1 MINKPREPR
10 YFSIRVNY
18 KSKPNAEI
26 KTLKH
31 EDIVTN
37 SPKQRSTSTKEER
50 SH

>member
-1 MINKPREPR
+1 MRVNHKNKP
-10 YFSIRVNY
+10 NT
-18 KSKPNAEI
+18 KI

-37 SPKQRSTSTKEER
+37 NTKQRSTSTKEER